1 MSKQSMFAAPMA
13 GEISPNIMFGK
24 MDSGW
29 EHMSADVCGGVCM
42 GALGCRGTGGQENKV
57 SRGENGP
64 TGCVLLCVVPDKK
77 THRTDS

>member
-42 GALGCRGTGGQENKV
+42 GALGCRDTGEQENKV
-57 SRGENGP
+57 RTGGNGS
-64 TGCVLLCVVPDKK
+64 TGSVF
-77 THRTDS
+77 